1 MIHSK
6 KSQLTFNI
14 TRNMKTNFCMCNYR
28 NSVCTQHLI
37 DPLIKNPSDLDCPG
51 WDGVVDGNPL
61 SSGFPTLSMRE
72 TLLLRYF
79 PHTRYTSSSCLG
91 DCLRASRDS
100 PPLGASQIWAIPKA
114 SPPPSS
120 KFQRLCPP
128 IFRSNPPASDSPT
141 GRTFCLL
148 IAFCNIL
155 FRWPVGQ
162 ALVNCGEF
170 QSNRAIGLA
179 LVARAIWSWSGLT
192 ETFLLLHLKF
202 TNLSWGK
209 EQFLFLC
216 FRSYKLYLDEKEKF

>member
-61 SSGFPTLSMRE
+61 SSGSPPLSMRE
-72 TLLLRYF
+72 TLLLPPHKIHIFFLSWRLLENLAGF
-79 PHTRYTSSSCLG
+79 PTPRG
-91 DCLRASRDS
+91 DPSPQARIVRAS
-100 PPLGASQIWAIPKA
+100 QVWAIPKD
-114 SPPPSS
+114 STPPSS

-128 IFRSNPPASDSPT
+128 IFRSNHPTSDSPT
-141 GRTFCLL
+141 SRTFCLL

-162 ALVNCGEF
+162 ELVNCGEF
-170 QSNRAIGLA
+170 QSNRAIGL
-179 LVARAIWSWSGLT
+179 VSRAI
-192 ETFLLLHLKF
+192 
-202 TNLSWGK
+202 
-209 EQFLFLC
+209 
-216 FRSYKLYLDEKEKF
+216 RS